1 MSNTALAW
9 TNYVKTGVVTANNAA
24 ANFPV
29 TNLQTDSGAPAEG
42 WQTNAG
48 ALTNAT
54 LTITPATGAQT
65 WRALGLFRTNLTA
78 GATLIFSLKNNPS
91 TVVYTTTV
99 AGPVGATGQ
108 VVVVVPSNTVAD
120 YATIQITD
128 TANPDNHINIPLAFG
143 GPVWLPTSPAALD
156 TAYGRDSQVDTPVSR
171 SGQEY
176 PVLRWQR
183 RRWDISWVGI
193 RASTELWPQL
203 DTMNRLAM
211 AGGNVLLVP
220 DITSAN
226 LRYEA
231 LFGRLAQLADVTFP
245 LGTSDRRAWK
255 GRLTER
261 L

>member
-9 TNYVKTGVVTANNAA
+9 TNYVKTGVVTSNNAA

-29 TNLQTDSGAPAEG
+29 TNIQGDSGAPADG
-42 WQTNAG
+42 WQTTI
-48 ALTNAT
+48 LTSIV
-54 LTITPATGAQT
+54 LTITPATGAQI

-78 GATLIFSLKNNPS
+78 GASLTFALKNNPS

-108 VVVVVPSNTVAD
+108 VVALPPSNTTAD
-120 YATIQITD
+120 YATITISD
-128 TANPDNHINIPLAFG
+128 ASNPDGHVNVPLAFA
-143 GPVWLPTSPAALD
+143 GPVWLPTSPLALD
-156 TAYGRDSQVDTPVSR
+156 TAYGRDSQVDAPVSR

-183 RRWDISWVGI
+183 RRWDISSLGV
-193 RASTELWPQL
+193 RTSTELWPQL
-203 DTMNRLAM
+203 DTLNRLAM

-226 LRYEA
+226 KGYEA

-245 LGTSDRRAWK
+245 LGGSDRRAWK